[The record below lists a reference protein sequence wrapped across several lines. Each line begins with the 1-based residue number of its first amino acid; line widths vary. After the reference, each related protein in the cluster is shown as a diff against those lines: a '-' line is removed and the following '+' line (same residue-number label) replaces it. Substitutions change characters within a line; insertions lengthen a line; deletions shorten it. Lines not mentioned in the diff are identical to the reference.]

1 MQNENGPYK
10 VYLEESEMPR
20 RWYNLRADMKEKPAP
35 LSSLRMIREKDLNK
49 HLEKT
54 DGDKGKASGKKVE
67 TPAPAANEPLP
78 DAKEF
83 LERDNQLRM
92 SLQFVKSL
100 PKIRT
105 IH

>member
-1 MQNENGPYK
+1 MIRG
-10 VYLEESEMPR
+10 MAFH
-20 RWYNLRADMKEKPAP
+20 WYSGDHFEA
-35 LSSLRMIREKDLNK
+35 LRMIREKDLNK
-49 HLEKT
+49 LLKRP
-54 DGDKGKASGKKVE
+54 DGDKGSVRQEGGNARS
-67 TPAPAANEPLP
+67 AANEPLP